1 MVPVWQP
8 RSFLSDSASI
18 SATVYGTPP
27 TPSDS
32 VAPLGISSTTSFAMA
47 ISVSLGAR

>member
-18 SATVYGTPP
+18 LATVSGTPP

-32 VAPLGISSTTSFAMA
+32 TAPSGISFTTILAMA